1 LAERLALTQ
10 KVVGSIPTR
19 PAKQNRCIMLT
30 NKHNIDQ
37 LQYLIHQIES
47 LLSKKEVKEV
57 LEKIVMVNKL
67 KGEYVHIDSRRIME
81 QFINNLYNDLI
92 TFDDIKKDVESLER
106 DLHYEIDELKQQNNR
121 LLDRLEAVEQGR

>member
-1 LAERLALTQ
+1 
-10 KVVGSIPTR
+10 
-19 PAKQNRCIMLT
+19 MLT

-67 KGEYVHIDSRRIME
+67 KGEYVHIDARCIME